1 MIIDTIL
8 AHQINPNDETFKVVS
23 LLVKNG
29 ALVSKNE
36 AILEIETSKAT
47 QEIET
52 ASEGYVEFLIEQGT
66 DVTVGTPLANI
77 CSKPLQPS
85 AYSEVIV
92 PEIGR
97 KITKNAQKMIK
108 KYNLDTKNIPGEG
121 IITESLLNKYIVTQA
136 ETMPSKLK
144 KKISK
149 SQRAVS
155 KNLRQ
160 SVATN
165 VHARMTAKFSIDL
178 SILEPGTTIL
188 DMVIKASADAI
199 KKFPSFNNYLVDDLM
214 HINNDIN
221 IGFTLSLD
229 ANLTI
234 LTVPACAND
243 PIEKITSKRT
253 DAMMVAMRGSAVGHT
268 QQPTF
273 VVSLIE
279 SENVEMHYP
288 LIFPGNSAILGIAL
302 QPTASKKINQIGICL
317 AYDHRFINGSAA
329 ASFLDTIIASI
340 PKADKSDTVKSN
352 TR

>member
-1 MIIDTIL
+1 MIIDTII

-52 ASEGYVEFLIEQGT
+52 ASEGYVEFLIEQDT

-85 AYSEVIV
+85 AYSKVMV

-108 KYNLDTKNIPGEG
+108 KYNLDIKNIPGEG
-121 IITESLLNKYIVTQA
+121 IITESLLNKYIVIQA

-155 KNLRQ
+155 KNLRE
-160 SVATN
+160 SVSTN

-178 SILEPGTTIL
+178 SILEQGTTIL

-234 LTVPACAND
+234 LT
-243 PIEKITSKRT
+243 
-253 DAMMVAMRGSAVGHT
+253 M
-268 QQPTF
+268 F
-273 VVSLIE
+273 
-279 SENVEMHYP
+279 Y
-288 LIFPGNSAILGIAL
+288 
-302 QPTASKKINQIGICL
+302 
-317 AYDHRFINGSAA
+317 
-329 ASFLDTIIASI
+329 
-340 PKADKSDTVKSN
+340 
-352 TR
+352 